1 MSLDIAKI
9 EKCFKEEK
17 DTLLSSETQLNTELK
32 VEGSPMLF
40 INGVEYT
47 GERSAEG
54 YKTAICDAFTS
65 AKRPATCDT
74 KLAAPESTGSSQDA
88 SCGS

>member
-17 DTLLSSETQLNTELK
+17 ETLLAAETQLNTELK

-47 GERSAEG
+47 GERSPEG
-54 YKTAICDAFTS
+54 YKTAICDAFTK
-65 AKRPATCDT
+65 AKRPAACDT
-74 KLAAPESTGSSQDA
+74 KLATPEAVGGNQDA